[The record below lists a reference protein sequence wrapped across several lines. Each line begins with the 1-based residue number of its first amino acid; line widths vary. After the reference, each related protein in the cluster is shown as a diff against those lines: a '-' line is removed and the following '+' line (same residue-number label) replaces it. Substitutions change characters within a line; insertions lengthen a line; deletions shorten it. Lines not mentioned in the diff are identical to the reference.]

1 MVVGQPGKLVP
12 VYAGCEFESHPRR
25 LKKPVH
31 LNRFFC
37 YTSHDL
43 KLCLETL
50 GLYRL
55 QLHHMRAYMNRM
67 RRKCCFDSDGT
78 DRMFDIDMWIMNPSL

>member
-37 YTSHDL
+37 YTSHDF
-43 KLCLETL
+43 KLCLKTL

-55 QLHHMRAYMNRM
+55 KFPFMQEYENRM
-67 RRKCCFDSDGT
+67 KQTCHFDSE
-78 DRMFDIDMWIMNPSL
+78 

>member
-1 MVVGQPGKLVP
+1 MP

-43 KLCLETL
+43 KLYLETL
-50 GLYRL
+50 GFVQAEMSFHAGVYEP
-55 QLHHMRAYMNRM
+55 
-67 RRKCCFDSDGT
+67 DDT
-78 DRMFDIDMWIMNPSL
+78 DVLFRS